1 MMAFVQAFTFTTPVA
16 LAGFLLLPVI
26 WWLLRFTPPKPQTVK
41 FPPLRLLLELVSKHE
56 QPDKTPWWLMLLRLA
71 IAALVILGVSHPF
84 YAPGQTPAGTSAPLL
99 IIVDDTW
106 AAAKDWTLRRTMLNE
121 IVNEARESDV
131 TLTLA
136 TTAPSAREPDI
147 VARDADATLKQIAAL
162 EPKALGPDRVKLLAR
177 LKTSFNAATSL
188 HVVWLSDG
196 LDQASATAFAEGL
209 TSLAGGKAQVDA
221 VMPDAT
227 ALPMAF
233 ATPTTEGGQFKAHL
247 LRPSSSTAARE
258 TNIRAV
264 AANGRSLAEVKV
276 TFAPNAAQAEATL
289 DLPIEL
295 RNEVQRLEILGERN
309 AAATFLF
316 DDRWRRKTIALQS
329 GSSLE
334 DAQPLLS
341 PLYYVSR
348 ALEPYAQISEPED
361 AAQLKEQLEAGL
373 SMLVLADIGVIPA
386 ETADAINPWLER
398 GGVLLRF
405 AGPRMAGAQDELVP
419 VTLRSGGRALGSALS
434 WEKPQNLQAFPDN
447 GPFAGLP
454 VDQNVTV
461 SRQVLAEPDMDLPD
475 KVWASLADGTPL
487 VTAKR
492 QGKGLIVLFHV
503 TANADWSNLPLSGLF
518 VEMLR
523 RINDLAPGAGGG
535 ASAGATSSD
544 DRATAFIPRLALS
557 AAGELI
563 EPLPD
568 SKPISPADIEKAMP
582 TPQTPAGLYNR
593 ASAERAIN
601 LLPDTQAMMAITTL
615 PNNVTLRSFATAPRQ
630 PLAPLLFTLAFLL
643 FLGDTLAALFL
654 GGGWHRLRGMTAA
667 LFILLVIPN
676 DHAMAQAADDFAQKA
691 TQETRLAY
699 VRTGDDT
706 VDTISEEGLK
716 GLGLI
721 LSDRTS
727 VIPGS
732 PIGVNIESD
741 EIVFFPLVY
750 WPVLDTA
757 PVPTP
762 ATLAKMDAYMKNGG
776 TIFFDLRD
784 DASGLESLT
793 GAPGPT
799 EALRRI
805 LAKLDIP
812 PLEPVPENHVL
823 TKSFYLLRDFPGRY
837 ARGQLWVERSDA
849 SSTNNVDGVSSIIIG
864 SNDYAAAWAM
874 DGNSNPLYAVVPGN
888 DRQREMA
895 FRTGINVVMYALTGN
910 YKADQV
916 HVPALLER
924 LGQ

>member
-1 MMAFVQAFTFTTPVA
+1 MMAFLQALTFTTPVA
-16 LAGFLLLPVI
+16 LAGLLLLPVI
-26 WWLLRFTPPKPQTVK
+26 WWLLRFTPPKPQSIK

-71 IAALVILGVSHPF
+71 IAALVILGVSHPL
-84 YAPGQTPAGTSAPLL
+84 YAPGQTAAGNNAPLL

-106 AAAKDWTLRRTMLNE
+106 ASVKDWTLRRTMLSD
-121 IVNEARESDV
+121 IVNEPRENDV
-131 TLTLA
+131 TLSLA
-136 TTAPSAREPDI
+136 TTAPSAREADI

-162 EPKALGPDRVKLLAR
+162 EPKALGPDRAKLLTR
-177 LKTSFNAATSL
+177 LKTTFDSASAL

-196 LDQASATAFAEGL
+196 LDQASAIVFAEGL
-209 TSLAGGKAQVDA
+209 TSLARGRAQVDA
-221 VMPDAT
+221 IMPDAT
-227 ALPMAF
+227 VLPMAL
-233 ATPTTEGGQFKAHL
+233 AAPSTEGGQLKVRA
-247 LRPSSSTAARE
+247 LRASSGAVRDA
-258 TNIRAV
+258 NIRAV
-264 AANGRSLAEVKV
+264 AANGRSLADAKLEF
-276 TFAPNAAQAEATL
+276 TATSSQAEASL

-295 RNEVQRLEILGERN
+295 RNEVQRLEITGERN

-348 ALEPYAQISEPED
+348 ALEPYAQISEPEN
-361 AAQLKEQLEAGL
+361 AAQLKDQLEAGL
-373 SMLVLADIGVIPA
+373 SMLVLADIGVIPS
-386 ETADAINPWLER
+386 ETAEAINPWLER

-405 AGPRMAGAQDELVP
+405 AGPRMAGAQDTLVP
-419 VTLRSGGRALGSALS
+419 VNLRSGGRALGSALS

-454 VDQNVTV
+454 LDQNVTV

-475 KVWASLADGTPL
+475 RVWASLADGTPL

-523 RINDLAPGAGGG
+523 RINDLALGAGGG
-535 ASAGATSSD
+535 AAAGATSND

-557 AAGELI
+557 AQGELI

-568 SKPISPADIEKAMP
+568 SKPISPADIEKAKP
-582 TPQTPAGLYNR
+582 TPETPAGLYNR
-593 ASAERAIN
+593 GSAERAVN
-601 LLPDTQAMMAITTL
+601 LLPDSQAMTAITAL
-615 PNNVTLRSFATAPRQ
+615 PTGVALRSFATPPRQ
-630 PLAPLLFTLAFLL
+630 PLAPLLFTLAFLF

-654 GGGWHRLRGMTAA
+654 GGGWYRLRGMTTA
-667 LFILLVIPN
+667 LLILVNVP
-676 DHAMAQAADDFAQKA
+676 DPATAQQADDFAMKA

-699 VRTGDDT
+699 VRTGDDA
-706 VDTISEEGLK
+706 VDTISEQGLK
-716 GLGLI
+716 GLGII

-750 WPVLDTA
+750 WPVLESA
-757 PVPTP
+757 AVPTP
-762 ATLAKMDAYMKNGG
+762 ATLTKMDAYMKNGG
-776 TIFFDLRD
+776 TIFFDLQD
-784 DASGLESLT
+784 DNLGLESLT
-793 GAPGPT
+793 GASTGAT
-799 EALRRI
+799 DALRRI
-805 LAKLDIP
+805 LEKLDIP
-812 PLEPVPENHVL
+812 PLEPVPDTHVL

-837 ARGQLWVERSDA
+837 ARGQLWVERTDA

-864 SNDYAAAWAM
+864 ANDYAAAWAL
-874 DGNSNPLYAVVPGN
+874 DDNSNPLYAVIPGN

-895 FRTGINVVMYALTGN
+895 FRTGINIVMYALTGN